1 MSLPT
6 IENVRI
12 ETLPGSRDSRGTLT
26 VVEFAKIVPFAVVR
40 LFYVSDVPAGL
51 SRGGHAHYRCR
62 QYMIC
67 QRGRLG
73 ISLADGTRE
82 RSLELSAGQAILIE
96 PGIFATQ
103 TYLDEDSV
111 LLVLC
116 DYPYEAEDYIHGMDA
131 FVKYR
136 RERA

>member
-6 IENVRI
+6 VEDVCV
-12 ETLPGSRDSRGTLT
+12 ETLPGKRDSRGMLT
-26 VVEFAKIVPFAVVR
+26 VVEFSKIVPFAVVR
-40 LFYVSDVPAGL
+40 LFYVSGVPAGL

-62 QYMIC
+62 QYVIC

-73 ISLADGTRE
+73 ISLADGTCE

-96 PGIFATQ
+96 PGIFSTQ
-103 TYLDEDSV
+103 VYLDEDCV

-116 DYPYEAEDYIHGMDA
+116 DYPYEAQDYIHGMDA

-136 RERA
+136 REKA